1 MATSTSKKMVY
12 TKSEHVKGRAKHQI
26 NKAGESTILSKHFD
40 QLRGINEDNQPYQN
54 IPWDVNKH
62 FEAVDLYEIA
72 VMALFVLPQ
81 VVYVYPLLF
90 ILLLPPAGLNL
101 LYISWF
107 VPERCDMIPRNTKF
121 RCLCIVQAVL
131 CFPALVVAS
140 LSLAVSRFA
149 MLVFGIVYCMWEE
162 GAWQRYQ
169 HNLKIIEPYCHG
181 PLVLSYFSDCVA
193 GVASMVHRRGL
204 LEFTSSFS
212 LMFIINPWIKYWITG
227 NIYLTNLGERFV
239 TQIGSAES
247 MNMDQMC
254 RRVRNYISRAKS
266 PDATRRYISSAFF
279 CPHFQ
284 YPPPTENR
292 FFAVGLEHSTIA
304 AFVHATHF
312 QAAPD
317 CIERSISLSY
327 PTCISPTAEVPIYR
341 VVLWFN
347 NPYHIYTG
355 VVEANISKGKQPE
368 HPMWLISSHNRL
380 AADPRIMLSTG
391 WIDTFLKVFF
401 LTYPITFVRLLHQ
414 I

>member
-140 LSLAVSRFA
+140 LR
-149 MLVFGIVYCMWEE
+149 
-162 GAWQRYQ
+162 
-169 HNLKIIEPYCHG
+169 
-181 PLVLSYFSDCVA
+181 
-193 GVASMVHRRGL
+193 
-204 LEFTSSFS
+204 
-212 LMFIINPWIKYWITG
+212 
-227 NIYLTNLGERFV
+227 
-239 TQIGSAES
+239 
-247 MNMDQMC
+247 
-254 RRVRNYISRAKS
+254 
-266 PDATRRYISSAFF
+266 
-279 CPHFQ
+279 
-284 YPPPTENR
+284 
-292 FFAVGLEHSTIA
+292 
-304 AFVHATHF
+304 
-312 QAAPD
+312 
-317 CIERSISLSY
+317 
-327 PTCISPTAEVPIYR
+327 
-341 VVLWFN
+341 
-347 NPYHIYTG
+347 
-355 VVEANISKGKQPE
+355 
-368 HPMWLISSHNRL
+368 
-380 AADPRIMLSTG
+380 
-391 WIDTFLKVFF
+391 
-401 LTYPITFVRLLHQ
+401 
-414 I
+414 